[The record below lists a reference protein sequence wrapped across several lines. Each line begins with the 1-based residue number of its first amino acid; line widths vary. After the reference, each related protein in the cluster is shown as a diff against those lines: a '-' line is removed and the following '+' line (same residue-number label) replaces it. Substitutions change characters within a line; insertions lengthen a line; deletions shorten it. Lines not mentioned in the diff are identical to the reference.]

1 MKKNYLFTLAA
12 LLLGSTI
19 ANAQKP
25 LDGYEAPS
33 FTAPGN
39 CGKVISLSTSGALE
53 NYTDLKDLTTG
64 KIEQELFVAPGAKV
78 EFSIKIT
85 TFWGRF
91 AIFTDA
97 NSSKEITRL
106 LQCGVPGPSNPYN
119 DETNGVL
126 VHAEDNPNPTPDG
139 TLPSITIPQDAAEGT
154 VYLFRMIFTTMD
166 DINTYAP
173 SFKEGI
179 YHDIKITVKNNI
191 QRYTINI
198 ATPENGTLTI
208 KNGETPIESGAQVPE
223 GTVLSV
229 AATPLT
235 GYELVSIKNNDEIYA
250 SETFVA
256 SADAN
261 FAAQFKKLA
270 STGDA
275 MLMSAPGYGE
285 AGDCQLRFSDTV
297 LGSHNTD
304 KNQVESD
311 QRSRNYTFSA
321 WISPMGYNGVL
332 MGHVQN
338 SITWAVEGSYGVGVK
353 DGKLA
358 VWYRKWDGNSTGCPG
373 VPTPAVSEN
382 TTLYPG
388 EFAFISLV
396 TSNEGRTFK
405 VYKNGKEAISQ
416 EVEDGGLALLYDACD
431 FAIGDSKY
439 NQMPCKVEEVQLWN
453 KTLTPEE
460 IEASMFGPKA
470 DAEGLVAHYL
480 PESADA
486 TTVENLAGDI
496 DAYYRKNGTVTSG
509 NFPIADALQKT
520 NGRSLTLVKYNAP
533 WGEEDLFELHRFN
546 VNIDPHLAS
555 SAYVKQYSNLYVVDR
570 SEILDI
576 ASVTVDGTPLENV
589 SDPIPVA
596 ETGVNI
602 LVEQKKAT
610 AIESVTAEA
619 IAYYNDKVLY
629 MSQGATAVIY
639 NLLGTAVAEATEM
652 TTNLENL
659 PAGIYLDKVSMGENT
674 TIIRFKK
681 ELGCHG
687 HTPYPPASCE
697 CGVFSKNTMVRTVH
711 PDFVGL

>member
-1 MKKNYLFTLAA
+1 MRPRRLQLR
-12 LLLGSTI
+12 
-19 ANAQKP
+19 
-25 LDGYEAPS
+25 E
-33 FTAPGN
+33 N

-439 NQMPCKVEEVQLWN
+439 NKIPCKVEEVQLWN

-486 TTVENLAGDI
+486 TTVENLVGDI

-520 NGRSLTLVKYNAP
+520 NGRSTVEVTYNTP
-533 WGEEDLFELHRFN
+533 VEEDAAYELRRFD
-546 VNIDPHLAS
+546 VAIGESPAP
-555 SAYVKQYSNLYVVDR
+555 VKTYSNLYAVNLG
-570 SEILDI
+570 EKYKF
-576 ASVTVDGTPLENV
+576 ASVSVNDTPLENIN
-589 SDPIPVA
+589 DPIKVTDQNLTVNA
-596 ETGVNI
+596 TFELATG
-602 LVEQKKAT
+602 
-610 AIESVTAEA
+610 IEDVTAEVT
-619 IAYYNDKVLY
+619 AYYNDKVLY
-629 MSQGATAVIY
+629 MPQGATAVIY

-659 PAGIYLDKVSMGENT
+659 PAGIYLAKVSMGENT

-681 ELGCHG
+681 
-687 HTPYPPASCE
+687 
-697 CGVFSKNTMVRTVH
+697 
-711 PDFVGL
+711 

>member
-439 NQMPCKVEEVQLWN
+439 NKIPCKVEEVQLWN

-509 NFPIADALQKT
+509 NFPMADALQKT
-520 NGRSLTLVKYNAP
+520 NGRSTVEVTYNTPVEEEAAYELRRFDVAIGESPAPVKT
-533 WGEEDLFELHRFN
+533 
-546 VNIDPHLAS
+546 
-555 SAYVKQYSNLYVVDR
+555 YSNLYAVNLG
-570 SEILDI
+570 EKYKF
-576 ASVTVDGTPLENV
+576 ASVSVNDTPLENIN
-589 SDPIPVA
+589 DPIKVTDQNLTVNA
-596 ETGVNI
+596 TFELATG
-602 LVEQKKAT
+602 
-610 AIESVTAEA
+610 IEDVTAEVT
-619 IAYYNDKVLY
+619 AYYNDKVLY
-629 MSQGATAVIY
+629 MPQGATAVIY

-659 PAGIYLDKVSMGENT
+659 PAGIYLAKV
-674 TIIRFKK
+674 
-681 ELGCHG
+681 
-687 HTPYPPASCE
+687 
-697 CGVFSKNTMVRTVH
+697 
-711 PDFVGL
+711 

>member
-439 NQMPCKVEEVQLWN
+439 NKIPCKVEEVQLWN

-509 NFPIADALQKT
+509 NFPMADALQKT
-520 NGRSLTLVKYNAP
+520 NGRSTVEVTYNTPVEEEAAYELRRFDVAIGESPAPVKT
-533 WGEEDLFELHRFN
+533 
-546 VNIDPHLAS
+546 
-555 SAYVKQYSNLYVVDR
+555 YSNLYAVNLG
-570 SEILDI
+570 EKYKF
-576 ASVTVDGTPLENV
+576 ASVSVNDTPLENIN
-589 SDPIPVA
+589 DPIKVTDQNLTVNA
-596 ETGVNI
+596 TFELATG
-602 LVEQKKAT
+602 
-610 AIESVTAEA
+610 IEDVTAEVT
-619 IAYYNDKVLY
+619 AYYNDKVLICRKAQRLL
-629 MSQGATAVIY
+629 SIIY
-639 NLLGTAVAEATEM
+639 WERR
-652 TTNLENL
+652 L
-659 PAGIYLDKVSMGENT
+659 PRRPK
-674 TIIRFKK
+674 
-681 ELGCHG
+681 
-687 HTPYPPASCE
+687 
-697 CGVFSKNTMVRTVH
+697 
-711 PDFVGL
+711 

>member
-396 TSNEGRTFK
+396 TSNDGRTFK

-439 NQMPCKVEEVQLWN
+439 NKMPCKVEEVQLWN

-520 NGRSLTLVKYNAP
+520 NGRSTVEVTYNTP
-533 WGEEDLFELHRFN
+533 VEEDAAYELRRFD
-546 VNIDPHLAS
+546 VAIGESPAP
-555 SAYVKQYSNLYVVDR
+555 VKTYSNLYAVNLG
-570 SEILDI
+570 EKYKF
-576 ASVTVDGTPLENV
+576 ASVSVNDTPLENIN
-589 SDPIPVA
+589 DPIKVTDQNLTVNA
-596 ETGVNI
+596 TFELATG
-602 LVEQKKAT
+602 
-610 AIESVTAEA
+610 IEDVTAEA
-619 IAYYNDKVLY
+619 ILLTTTTRCSICRKAQRLL
-629 MSQGATAVIY
+629 SIIY
-639 NLLGTAVAEATEM
+639 WERQ
-652 TTNLENL
+652 L
-659 PAGIYLDKVSMGENT
+659 PKLPK
-674 TIIRFKK
+674 
-681 ELGCHG
+681 
-687 HTPYPPASCE
+687 
-697 CGVFSKNTMVRTVH
+697 
-711 PDFVGL
+711 

>member
-25 LDGYEAPS
+25 LNGYEAPS

-439 NQMPCKVEEVQLWN
+439 NKIPCKVEEVQLWN

-509 NFPIADALQKT
+509 NFPMADALQKT
-520 NGRSLTLVKYNAP
+520 NGRSTVEVTYNTPVEEEAAYELRRFDVAIGESPAPVKT
-533 WGEEDLFELHRFN
+533 
-546 VNIDPHLAS
+546 
-555 SAYVKQYSNLYVVDR
+555 YSNLYAVNLG
-570 SEILDI
+570 EKYKF
-576 ASVTVDGTPLENV
+576 ASVSVNDTPLENIN
-589 SDPIPVA
+589 DPIKVTDQNLTVNA
-596 ETGVNI
+596 TFELATG
-602 LVEQKKAT
+602 
-610 AIESVTAEA
+610 IEDVTAEVT
-619 IAYYNDKVLY
+619 AYYNDKVLY
-629 MSQGATAVIY
+629 MPQGATAVIY

-659 PAGIYLDKVSMGENT
+659 PAGIYLAKVSMGENT

-681 ELGCHG
+681 
-687 HTPYPPASCE
+687 
-697 CGVFSKNTMVRTVH
+697 
-711 PDFVGL
+711 

>member
-19 ANAQKP
+19 ANAQNP

-85 TFWGRF
+85 TYWGRF

-154 VYLFRMIFTTMD
+154 VYLFRMIFTSMD

-229 AATPLT
+229 AAAPST

-321 WISPMGYNGVL
+321 WISTMGYNGVL

-396 TSNEGRTFK
+396 TSNDGRTFK
-405 VYKNGKEAISQ
+405 VYKNGEAISQ

-509 NFPIADALQKT
+509 NFPMADALQKT
-520 NGRSLTLVKYNAP
+520 NGRSTVEVTYNTPVEEEAAYELRRFDVAIGESPAPVKT
-533 WGEEDLFELHRFN
+533 
-546 VNIDPHLAS
+546 
-555 SAYVKQYSNLYVVDR
+555 YSNLYAVNLG
-570 SEILDI
+570 EKYKF
-576 ASVTVDGTPLENV
+576 ASVSVNDIPLENIN
-589 SDPIPVA
+589 DPIKVTDQNLTVNA
-596 ETGVNI
+596 TFELATGV
-602 LVEQKKAT
+602 ED
-610 AIESVTAEA
+610 VTAEA
-619 IAYYNDKVLY
+619 TAYYNDKVLY
-629 MSQGATAVIY
+629 MPQGATAVIY

-659 PAGIYLDKVSMGENT
+659 PAGIYLAKVSMGENT

-681 ELGCHG
+681 
-687 HTPYPPASCE
+687 
-697 CGVFSKNTMVRTVH
+697 
-711 PDFVGL
+711 

>member
-439 NQMPCKVEEVQLWN
+439 NKIPCKVEEVQLWN

-486 TTVENLAGDI
+486 TTVENLVGDI

-520 NGRSLTLVKYNAP
+520 NGRSTVEVTYNTPVEEEAAYELRRFDVAIGESPAPVKT
-533 WGEEDLFELHRFN
+533 
-546 VNIDPHLAS
+546 
-555 SAYVKQYSNLYVVDR
+555 YSNLYAVNLG
-570 SEILDI
+570 EKYKF
-576 ASVTVDGTPLENV
+576 ASVSVNDTPLENIN
-589 SDPIPVA
+589 DPIKVTDQNLTVNA
-596 ETGVNI
+596 TFELATG
-602 LVEQKKAT
+602 
-610 AIESVTAEA
+610 IEDVTAEA

-639 NLLGTAVAEATEM
+639 NLLGTAVAEATEI

-659 PAGIYLDKVSMGENT
+659 PAGIYLAKVSMGENT

-681 ELGCHG
+681 
-687 HTPYPPASCE
+687 
-697 CGVFSKNTMVRTVH
+697 
-711 PDFVGL
+711 

>member
-439 NQMPCKVEEVQLWN
+439 NKIPCKVEEVQLWN

-486 TTVENLAGDI
+486 TTVENLVGDI

-520 NGRSLTLVKYNAP
+520 NGRSTVEVTYNTP
-533 WGEEDLFELHRFN
+533 VEEDAAYELRRFD
-546 VNIDPHLAS
+546 VAIGESPAP
-555 SAYVKQYSNLYVVDR
+555 VKTYSNLYAVNLG
-570 SEILDI
+570 EKYKF
-576 ASVTVDGTPLENV
+576 ASVSVNDTPLENINDLIKV
-589 SDPIPVA
+589 TDQNLTVNA
-596 ETGVNI
+596 TFELATG
-602 LVEQKKAT
+602 
-610 AIESVTAEA
+610 IEDVTAEVT
-619 IAYYNDKVLY
+619 AYYNDKVLY
-629 MSQGATAVIY
+629 MPQGATAVIY

-659 PAGIYLDKVSMGENT
+659 PAGIYLAKVSMGENT

-681 ELGCHG
+681 
-687 HTPYPPASCE
+687 
-697 CGVFSKNTMVRTVH
+697 
-711 PDFVGL
+711 

>member
-439 NQMPCKVEEVQLWN
+439 NKIPCKVEEVQLWN

-486 TTVENLAGDI
+486 TTVENLVGDI

-520 NGRSLTLVKYNAP
+520 NGRSTVEVTYNTP
-533 WGEEDLFELHRFN
+533 VEEDAAYELRRFD
-546 VNIDPHLAS
+546 VAIGESPAP
-555 SAYVKQYSNLYVVDR
+555 VKTYSNLYAVNLG
-570 SEILDI
+570 EKYKF
-576 ASVTVDGTPLENV
+576 ASVSVNDTPLENIN
-589 SDPIPVA
+589 DPIKVTDQNLTVNA
-596 ETGVNI
+596 TFELATG
-602 LVEQKKAT
+602 
-610 AIESVTAEA
+610 IEDVTAEVT
-619 IAYYNDKVLY
+619 AYYNDKVLY
-629 MSQGATAVIY
+629 MPQGATAVIY

-659 PAGIYLDKVSMGENT
+659 PAGIYLAKG
-674 TIIRFKK
+674 
-681 ELGCHG
+681 
-687 HTPYPPASCE
+687 
-697 CGVFSKNTMVRTVH
+697 
-711 PDFVGL
+711 DFYKLNP

>member
-78 EFSIKIT
+78 EFFIKIT

-179 YHDIKITVKNNI
+179 YHDIKITVKNKI

-439 NQMPCKVEEVQLWN
+439 NKMPCKVEEVQLWN

-520 NGRSLTLVKYNAP
+520 NGRSTVEVTYNTPVEEEAAYELRRFDVAIGESPAPVKT
-533 WGEEDLFELHRFN
+533 
-546 VNIDPHLAS
+546 
-555 SAYVKQYSNLYVVDR
+555 YSNLYAVNLG
-570 SEILDI
+570 EKYKF
-576 ASVTVDGTPLENV
+576 ASVSVNDTPLENIN
-589 SDPIPVA
+589 DPIKVTDQNLTVNA
-596 ETGVNI
+596 TFELATG
-602 LVEQKKAT
+602 
-610 AIESVTAEA
+610 IEDVTAEA

-639 NLLGTAVAEATEM
+639 NLLGTAVAEATEI

-659 PAGIYLDKVSMGENT
+659 PAGLAKVSMGENT

-681 ELGCHG
+681 
-687 HTPYPPASCE
+687 
-697 CGVFSKNTMVRTVH
+697 
-711 PDFVGL
+711 

>member
-198 ATPENGTLTI
+198 ATPENETLTI

-439 NQMPCKVEEVQLWN
+439 NKIPCKVEEVQLWN

-509 NFPIADALQKT
+509 NFPMADALQKT
-520 NGRSLTLVKYNAP
+520 NGRSTVEVTYNTPVEEEAAYELRRFDVAIGESPAPVKT
-533 WGEEDLFELHRFN
+533 
-546 VNIDPHLAS
+546 
-555 SAYVKQYSNLYVVDR
+555 YSNLYAVNLG
-570 SEILDI
+570 EKYKF
-576 ASVTVDGTPLENV
+576 ASVSVNDTPLENIN
-589 SDPIPVA
+589 DPIKVTDQNLTVNA
-596 ETGVNI
+596 TFELATG
-602 LVEQKKAT
+602 
-610 AIESVTAEA
+610 IEDVTAEVT
-619 IAYYNDKVLY
+619 AYYNDKVLY
-629 MSQGATAVIY
+629 MPQGATAVIY

-659 PAGIYLDKVSMGENT
+659 PAGIYLAKVSMGENT

-681 ELGCHG
+681 
-687 HTPYPPASCE
+687 
-697 CGVFSKNTMVRTVH
+697 
-711 PDFVGL
+711 

>member
-64 KIEQELFVAPGAKV
+64 KIEQELFVATGAKV

-439 NQMPCKVEEVQLWN
+439 NKIPCKVEEVQLWN

-509 NFPIADALQKT
+509 NFPMADALQKT
-520 NGRSLTLVKYNAP
+520 NGRSTVEVTYNTPVEEEAAYELRRFDVAIGESPAPVKT
-533 WGEEDLFELHRFN
+533 
-546 VNIDPHLAS
+546 
-555 SAYVKQYSNLYVVDR
+555 YSNLYAVNLG
-570 SEILDI
+570 EKYKF
-576 ASVTVDGTPLENV
+576 ASVSVNDTPLENIN
-589 SDPIPVA
+589 DPIKVTDQNLTVNA
-596 ETGVNI
+596 TFELATG
-602 LVEQKKAT
+602 
-610 AIESVTAEA
+610 IEDVTAEVT
-619 IAYYNDKVLY
+619 AYYNDKVLY
-629 MSQGATAVIY
+629 MPQGATAVIY

-659 PAGIYLDKVSMGENT
+659 PAGIYLAKVSMGENT

-681 ELGCHG
+681 
-687 HTPYPPASCE
+687 
-697 CGVFSKNTMVRTVH
+697 
-711 PDFVGL
+711 

>member
-439 NQMPCKVEEVQLWN
+439 NKIPCKVEEVQLWN

-509 NFPIADALQKT
+509 NFPMADALQKT
-520 NGRSLTLVKYNAP
+520 NGRSTVEVTYNTPVEEEAAYELRRFDVAIGESPAPVKT
-533 WGEEDLFELHRFN
+533 
-546 VNIDPHLAS
+546 
-555 SAYVKQYSNLYVVDR
+555 YSNLYAVNLG
-570 SEILDI
+570 EKYKF
-576 ASVTVDGTPLENV
+576 ASVSVNDTPLENIN
-589 SDPIPVA
+589 DPIKVTDQNLTVNA
-596 ETGVNI
+596 TFELATG
-602 LVEQKKAT
+602 
-610 AIESVTAEA
+610 IEDVTAEVTTRCSICRKA
-619 IAYYNDKVLY
+619 QRLLSI
-629 MSQGATAVIY
+629 IY
-639 NLLGTAVAEATEM
+639 WERR
-652 TTNLENL
+652 L
-659 PAGIYLDKVSMGENT
+659 PK
-674 TIIRFKK
+674 RPK
-681 ELGCHG
+681 
-687 HTPYPPASCE
+687 
-697 CGVFSKNTMVRTVH
+697 
-711 PDFVGL
+711 

>member
-106 LQCGVPGPSNPYN
+106 LQCEVPGPSNPYN

-439 NQMPCKVEEVQLWN
+439 NKIPCKVEEVQLWN

-486 TTVENLAGDI
+486 TTVENLVGDI

-520 NGRSLTLVKYNAP
+520 NGRSTVEVTYNTP
-533 WGEEDLFELHRFN
+533 VEEDAAYELRRFD
-546 VNIDPHLAS
+546 VAIGESPAP
-555 SAYVKQYSNLYVVDR
+555 VKTYSNLYAVNLG
-570 SEILDI
+570 EKYKF
-576 ASVTVDGTPLENV
+576 ASVSVNDTPLENIN
-589 SDPIPVA
+589 DPIKVTDQNLTVNA
-596 ETGVNI
+596 TFELATG
-602 LVEQKKAT
+602 
-610 AIESVTAEA
+610 IEDVTAEVT
-619 IAYYNDKVLY
+619 AYYNDKVLY
-629 MSQGATAVIY
+629 MPQGATAVIY

-659 PAGIYLDKVSMGENT
+659 PAGIYLAKVSMGENT

-681 ELGCHG
+681 
-687 HTPYPPASCE
+687 
-697 CGVFSKNTMVRTVH
+697 
-711 PDFVGL
+711 

>member
-439 NQMPCKVEEVQLWN
+439 NKIPCKVEEVQLWN

-509 NFPIADALQKT
+509 NFPMADALQKT
-520 NGRSLTLVKYNAP
+520 NGRSTVEVTYNTPVEEEAAYELRRFDVAIGESPAPVKT
-533 WGEEDLFELHRFN
+533 
-546 VNIDPHLAS
+546 
-555 SAYVKQYSNLYVVDR
+555 YSNLYAVNLG
-570 SEILDI
+570 EKYKF
-576 ASVTVDGTPLENV
+576 ASVSVNDTPLENIN
-589 SDPIPVA
+589 DPIKV
-596 ETGVNI
+596 TDQNLTVN
-602 LVEQKKAT
+602 
-610 AIESVTAEA
+610 
-619 IAYYNDKVLY
+619 
-629 MSQGATAVIY
+629 MPQGATAVIY

-659 PAGIYLDKVSMGENT
+659 PAGIYLAKVSMGENT

-681 ELGCHG
+681 
-687 HTPYPPASCE
+687 
-697 CGVFSKNTMVRTVH
+697 
-711 PDFVGL
+711 

>member
-439 NQMPCKVEEVQLWN
+439 NKIPCKVEEVQLWN

-509 NFPIADALQKT
+509 NFPMADALQKT
-520 NGRSLTLVKYNAP
+520 NGRSTVEVTYNTPVEEEAAYELRRFDVAIGESPAPVKT
-533 WGEEDLFELHRFN
+533 
-546 VNIDPHLAS
+546 
-555 SAYVKQYSNLYVVDR
+555 YSNLYAVNLG
-570 SEILDI
+570 EKYKF
-576 ASVTVDGTPLENV
+576 ASVSVNDTPLENIN
-589 SDPIPVA
+589 DPIKVTDQNLTVNA
-596 ETGVNI
+596 TFELATGI
-602 LVEQKKAT
+602 
-610 AIESVTAEA
+610 
-619 IAYYNDKVLY
+619 
-629 MSQGATAVIY
+629 
-639 NLLGTAVAEATEM
+639 
-652 TTNLENL
+652 
-659 PAGIYLDKVSMGENT
+659 
-674 TIIRFKK
+674 
-681 ELGCHG
+681 
-687 HTPYPPASCE
+687 
-697 CGVFSKNTMVRTVH
+697 
-711 PDFVGL
+711 

>member
-19 ANAQKP
+19 ANAQNP

-85 TFWGRF
+85 TYWGRF

-154 VYLFRMIFTTMD
+154 VYLFRMIFTSMD

-229 AATPLT
+229 AAAPST

-321 WISPMGYNGVL
+321 WISTMGYNGVL

-396 TSNEGRTFK
+396 TSNDGRTFK
-405 VYKNGKEAISQ
+405 VYKNGEEAISQ

-509 NFPIADALQKT
+509 NFPMADALQKT
-520 NGRSLTLVKYNAP
+520 NGRSTVEVTYNTPVEEEAAYELRRFDVAIGESPAPVKT
-533 WGEEDLFELHRFN
+533 
-546 VNIDPHLAS
+546 
-555 SAYVKQYSNLYVVDR
+555 YSNLYAVNLG
-570 SEILDI
+570 EKYKF
-576 ASVTVDGTPLENV
+576 ASVSVNDIPLENINN
-589 SDPIPVA
+589 PIKVTDQNLTVNA
-596 ETGVNI
+596 TFELATGV
-602 LVEQKKAT
+602 ED
-610 AIESVTAEA
+610 VTAEA
-619 IAYYNDKVLY
+619 TAYYNDKVLY
-629 MSQGATAVIY
+629 MPQGATAVIY

-659 PAGIYLDKVSMGENT
+659 PAGIYLAKVSMGENT

-681 ELGCHG
+681 
-687 HTPYPPASCE
+687 
-697 CGVFSKNTMVRTVH
+697 
-711 PDFVGL
+711 

>member
-431 FAIGDSKY
+431 FAIGGSKY

-659 PAGIYLDKVSMGENT
+659 PAGIYLAKVSMGENT

-681 ELGCHG
+681 
-687 HTPYPPASCE
+687 
-697 CGVFSKNTMVRTVH
+697 
-711 PDFVGL
+711 

>member
-439 NQMPCKVEEVQLWN
+439 NKIPSKVEEVQLWN

-509 NFPIADALQKT
+509 NFPMADALQKT
-520 NGRSLTLVKYNAP
+520 NGRSTVEVTYNTPVEEEAAYELRRFDVAIGESPAPVKT
-533 WGEEDLFELHRFN
+533 
-546 VNIDPHLAS
+546 
-555 SAYVKQYSNLYVVDR
+555 YSNLYAVNLG
-570 SEILDI
+570 EKYKF
-576 ASVTVDGTPLENV
+576 ASVSVNDTPLENIN
-589 SDPIPVA
+589 DPIKVTDQNSTVTA
-596 ETGVNI
+596 TFELATG
-602 LVEQKKAT
+602 
-610 AIESVTAEA
+610 IEDVTAEVT
-619 IAYYNDKVLY
+619 AYYNDKVLY
-629 MSQGATAVIY
+629 MPQGATAVIY

-652 TTNLENL
+652 TTNLDNL
-659 PAGIYLDKVSMGENT
+659 PAGIYLAKVSMGENT

-681 ELGCHG
+681 
-687 HTPYPPASCE
+687 
-697 CGVFSKNTMVRTVH
+697 
-711 PDFVGL
+711 

>member
-39 CGKVISLSTSGALE
+39 CGKVISLITTGAME
-53 NYTDLKDLTTG
+53 NYTDHKDITTR

-85 TFWGRF
+85 TYWGRF

-229 AATPLT
+229 AAAPST

-396 TSNEGRTFK
+396 TSNDGRTFK
-405 VYKNGKEAISQ
+405 VYKNGEEAISQ

-439 NQMPCKVEEVQLWN
+439 NKMPCKVEEVQLWN

-460 IEASMFGPKA
+460 IETSMFGPKA

-520 NGRSLTLVKYNAP
+520 NGRSTVEVTYNTPVEEEAAYELRRFDVAIGESPAPVKT
-533 WGEEDLFELHRFN
+533 
-546 VNIDPHLAS
+546 
-555 SAYVKQYSNLYVVDR
+555 YSNLYAVNLG
-570 SEILDI
+570 EKYKF
-576 ASVTVDGTPLENV
+576 ASVSVNDTPLENIN
-589 SDPIPVA
+589 DPIKVTDQNLTVNA
-596 ETGVNI
+596 TFELATG
-602 LVEQKKAT
+602 
-610 AIESVTAEA
+610 IEDVTAEA
-619 IAYYNDKVLY
+619 TAYYNDKVLY
-629 MSQGATAVIY
+629 MPQGATAVIY

-659 PAGIYLDKVSMGENT
+659 PVGIYLAKVSMGENT

-681 ELGCHG
+681 
-687 HTPYPPASCE
+687 
-697 CGVFSKNTMVRTVH
+697 
-711 PDFVGL
+711 

>member
-439 NQMPCKVEEVQLWN
+439 NKIPCKVEEVQLWN

-486 TTVENLAGDI
+486 TTVENLVGDI

-520 NGRSLTLVKYNAP
+520 NGRSTVEVTYNTP
-533 WGEEDLFELHRFN
+533 VEEDAAYELRRFD
-546 VNIDPHLAS
+546 VAIGESPAP
-555 SAYVKQYSNLYVVDR
+555 VKTYSNLYAVNLG
-570 SEILDI
+570 EKYKF
-576 ASVTVDGTPLENV
+576 ASVSVNDTPLENIN
-589 SDPIPVA
+589 DPIKVTDQNLTVNA
-596 ETGVNI
+596 TFELATG
-602 LVEQKKAT
+602 
-610 AIESVTAEA
+610 IEDVTAEV
-619 IAYYNDKVLY
+619 KR
-629 MSQGATAVIY
+629 QGALYAARR
-639 NLLGTAVAEATEM
+639 NGC
-652 TTNLENL
+652 
-659 PAGIYLDKVSMGENT
+659 YL
-674 TIIRFKK
+674 
-681 ELGCHG
+681 
-687 HTPYPPASCE
+687 
-697 CGVFSKNTMVRTVH
+697 
-711 PDFVGL
+711 

>member
-275 MLMSAPGYGE
+275 MMSAPGYGE

-396 TSNEGRTFK
+396 TSNDGRTFK

-439 NQMPCKVEEVQLWN
+439 NKMPCKVEEVQLWN

-520 NGRSLTLVKYNAP
+520 NGRSTVEVTYNTP
-533 WGEEDLFELHRFN
+533 VEEDAAYELRRFD
-546 VNIDPHLAS
+546 VAIGESPAP
-555 SAYVKQYSNLYVVDR
+555 VKTYSNLYAVNLG
-570 SEILDI
+570 EKYKF
-576 ASVTVDGTPLENV
+576 ASVSVNDTPLENIN
-589 SDPIPVA
+589 DPIKVTDQNLTVNA
-596 ETGVNI
+596 TFELATG
-602 LVEQKKAT
+602 
-610 AIESVTAEA
+610 IEDVTAEA

-659 PAGIYLDKVSMGENT
+659 PAGIYLAKVSMGENT

-681 ELGCHG
+681 
-687 HTPYPPASCE
+687 
-697 CGVFSKNTMVRTVH
+697 
-711 PDFVGL
+711 

>member
-1 MKKNYLFTLAA
+1 M
-12 LLLGSTI
+12 LGSTI

-78 EFSIKIT
+78 EFFIKIT

-179 YHDIKITVKNNI
+179 YHDIKITVKNKI

-439 NQMPCKVEEVQLWN
+439 NKMPCKVEEVQLWN

-520 NGRSLTLVKYNAP
+520 NGRSTVEVTYNTPVEEEAAYELRRFDVAIGESPAPVKT
-533 WGEEDLFELHRFN
+533 
-546 VNIDPHLAS
+546 
-555 SAYVKQYSNLYVVDR
+555 YSNLYAVNLG
-570 SEILDI
+570 EKYKF
-576 ASVTVDGTPLENV
+576 ASVSVNDTPLENIN
-589 SDPIPVA
+589 DPIKVTDQNLTVNA
-596 ETGVNI
+596 TFELATG
-602 LVEQKKAT
+602 
-610 AIESVTAEA
+610 IEDVTAEA

-639 NLLGTAVAEATEM
+639 NLLGTAVAEATEI

-659 PAGIYLDKVSMGENT
+659 PAGIYLAKVSMGENT
-674 TIIRFKK
+674 TIIRFK
-681 ELGCHG
+681 
-687 HTPYPPASCE
+687 
-697 CGVFSKNTMVRTVH
+697 NN
-711 PDFVGL
+711 

>member
-198 ATPENGTLTI
+198 ATTENGTLTI
-208 KNGETPIESGAQVPE
+208 KNGKTPIESGAQVPE

-256 SADAN
+256 SADAS

-396 TSNEGRTFK
+396 TSNDGRTFK

-439 NQMPCKVEEVQLWN
+439 NKMPCKVEEVQLWN

-520 NGRSLTLVKYNAP
+520 NGRSTVEVTYNTPVEEEAAYELRRFDVAIGESPAPVKT
-533 WGEEDLFELHRFN
+533 
-546 VNIDPHLAS
+546 
-555 SAYVKQYSNLYVVDR
+555 YSNLYAVNLG
-570 SEILDI
+570 EKYKF
-576 ASVTVDGTPLENV
+576 ASVSVNDTPLENIN
-589 SDPIPVA
+589 DPIKVTDQNLTVNA
-596 ETGVNI
+596 TFELATG
-602 LVEQKKAT
+602 
-610 AIESVTAEA
+610 IEDVTAEA

-639 NLLGTAVAEATEM
+639 NLLGTAVAEATEI

-659 PAGIYLDKVSMGENT
+659 PAGIYLAKVSMGENT

-681 ELGCHG
+681 
-687 HTPYPPASCE
+687 
-697 CGVFSKNTMVRTVH
+697 
-711 PDFVGL
+711 

>member
-39 CGKVISLSTSGALE
+39 CGKVISLSTSRAMVK
-53 NYTDLKDLTTG
+53 YTDRKDLTTG

-439 NQMPCKVEEVQLWN
+439 NKIPCKVEEVQLWN

-509 NFPIADALQKT
+509 NFPMADALQKT
-520 NGRSLTLVKYNAP
+520 NGRSTVEVTYNTPVEEEAAYELRRFDVAIGESPAPVKT
-533 WGEEDLFELHRFN
+533 
-546 VNIDPHLAS
+546 
-555 SAYVKQYSNLYVVDR
+555 YSNLYAVNLG
-570 SEILDI
+570 EKYKF
-576 ASVTVDGTPLENV
+576 ASVSVNDTPLENIN
-589 SDPIPVA
+589 DPIKVTDQNLTVNA
-596 ETGVNI
+596 TFELATG
-602 LVEQKKAT
+602 
-610 AIESVTAEA
+610 IEDVTAEVT
-619 IAYYNDKVLY
+619 AYYNDKVLY
-629 MSQGATAVIY
+629 MPQGATAVIY

-659 PAGIYLDKVSMGENT
+659 PAGIYLAKVSMGENT

-681 ELGCHG
+681 
-687 HTPYPPASCE
+687 
-697 CGVFSKNTMVRTVH
+697 
-711 PDFVGL
+711 

>member
-439 NQMPCKVEEVQLWN
+439 NKIPCKVEEVQLWN

-486 TTVENLAGDI
+486 TTVENLVGDI

-520 NGRSLTLVKYNAP
+520 NGRSTVEVTYNTP
-533 WGEEDLFELHRFN
+533 VEEDAAYELRRFD
-546 VNIDPHLAS
+546 VAIGESPAP
-555 SAYVKQYSNLYVVDR
+555 VKTYSNLYAVNLG
-570 SEILDI
+570 EKYKF
-576 ASVTVDGTPLENV
+576 ASVSVNDTPLENIN
-589 SDPIPVA
+589 DPIKVTDQNLTVNA
-596 ETGVNI
+596 TFELATG
-602 LVEQKKAT
+602 
-610 AIESVTAEA
+610 IEDVTAEVT
-619 IAYYNDKVLY
+619 AYYNDICRKAQRLL
-629 MSQGATAVIY
+629 SIIY
-639 NLLGTAVAEATEM
+639 WERR
-652 TTNLENL
+652 L
-659 PAGIYLDKVSMGENT
+659 PK
-674 TIIRFKK
+674 RPK
-681 ELGCHG
+681 
-687 HTPYPPASCE
+687 
-697 CGVFSKNTMVRTVH
+697 
-711 PDFVGL
+711 

>member
-1 MKKNYLFTLAA
+1 MKKNYIFTLAA

-439 NQMPCKVEEVQLWN
+439 NKIPCKVEEVQLWN

-509 NFPIADALQKT
+509 NFPMADALQKT
-520 NGRSLTLVKYNAP
+520 NGRSTVEVTYNTPVEEEAAYELRRFDVAIGESPAPVKT
-533 WGEEDLFELHRFN
+533 
-546 VNIDPHLAS
+546 
-555 SAYVKQYSNLYVVDR
+555 YSNLYAVNLG
-570 SEILDI
+570 EKYKF
-576 ASVTVDGTPLENV
+576 ASVSVNDTPLENIN
-589 SDPIPVA
+589 DPIKVTDQNLTVNA
-596 ETGVNI
+596 TFELATG
-602 LVEQKKAT
+602 
-610 AIESVTAEA
+610 IEDVTAEVT
-619 IAYYNDKVLY
+619 AYYNDKVLY
-629 MSQGATAVIY
+629 MPQGATAVIY

-659 PAGIYLDKVSMGENT
+659 PAGIYLAKVSMGENT

-681 ELGCHG
+681 
-687 HTPYPPASCE
+687 
-697 CGVFSKNTMVRTVH
+697 
-711 PDFVGL
+711 

>member
-1 MKKNYLFTLAA
+1 MCGGLLNQSEYYLVSSYEKNYLFTLAA

-431 FAIGDSKY
+431 FAIGNSKY
-439 NQMPCKVEEVQLWN
+439 NKIPCKVEEVQLWN

-509 NFPIADALQKT
+509 NFPMADALQKT
-520 NGRSLTLVKYNAP
+520 NGRSTVEVTYNTPVEEEAAYELRRFDVAIGESPAPVKT
-533 WGEEDLFELHRFN
+533 
-546 VNIDPHLAS
+546 
-555 SAYVKQYSNLYVVDR
+555 YSNLYAVNLG
-570 SEILDI
+570 EKYKF
-576 ASVTVDGTPLENV
+576 ASVSVNDTPLENIN
-589 SDPIPVA
+589 DPIKVTDQNLTVNA
-596 ETGVNI
+596 TFELATG
-602 LVEQKKAT
+602 
-610 AIESVTAEA
+610 IEDVTAEVT
-619 IAYYNDKVLY
+619 AYYNDKVLY
-629 MSQGATAVIY
+629 MPQGATAVIY

-659 PAGIYLDKVSMGENT
+659 PAGIYLAKVSMGENT

-681 ELGCHG
+681 
-687 HTPYPPASCE
+687 
-697 CGVFSKNTMVRTVH
+697 
-711 PDFVGL
+711 

>member
-396 TSNEGRTFK
+396 TSNDGRTFK

-439 NQMPCKVEEVQLWN
+439 NKMPCKVEEVQLWN

-520 NGRSLTLVKYNAP
+520 NGRSTVEVTYNTP
-533 WGEEDLFELHRFN
+533 VEEDAAYELRRFD
-546 VNIDPHLAS
+546 VAIGESPAP
-555 SAYVKQYSNLYVVDR
+555 VKTYSNLYAVNLG
-570 SEILDI
+570 EKYKF
-576 ASVTVDGTPLENV
+576 ASVSVNDTPLENIN
-589 SDPIPVA
+589 DPIKVTDQNLTVNVTFELA
-596 ETGVNI
+596 TG
-602 LVEQKKAT
+602 
-610 AIESVTAEA
+610 IESVTAEA

-659 PAGIYLDKVSMGENT
+659 PAGIYLAKVSMGENT

-681 ELGCHG
+681 
-687 HTPYPPASCE
+687 
-697 CGVFSKNTMVRTVH
+697 
-711 PDFVGL
+711 

>member
-439 NQMPCKVEEVQLWN
+439 NKIPCKVEEVQLWN

-480 PESADA
+480 PVSADA

-509 NFPIADALQKT
+509 NFPMADALQKT
-520 NGRSLTLVKYNAP
+520 NGRSTVEVTYNTPVEEEAAYELRRFDVAIGESPAPVKT
-533 WGEEDLFELHRFN
+533 
-546 VNIDPHLAS
+546 
-555 SAYVKQYSNLYVVDR
+555 YSNLYAVNLG
-570 SEILDI
+570 EKYKF
-576 ASVTVDGTPLENV
+576 ASVSVNDTPLENIN
-589 SDPIPVA
+589 DPIKVTDQNLTVNA
-596 ETGVNI
+596 TFELATG
-602 LVEQKKAT
+602 
-610 AIESVTAEA
+610 IEDVTAEVT
-619 IAYYNDKVLY
+619 AYYNDKVLY
-629 MSQGATAVIY
+629 MPQGATAVIY

-659 PAGIYLDKVSMGENT
+659 PAGIYLAKVSMGENT

-681 ELGCHG
+681 
-687 HTPYPPASCE
+687 
-697 CGVFSKNTMVRTVH
+697 
-711 PDFVGL
+711 

>member
-285 AGDCQLRFSDTV
+285 AGDCLLRFSDTV

-396 TSNEGRTFK
+396 TSNDGRTFK

-439 NQMPCKVEEVQLWN
+439 NKMPCKVEEVQLWN

-520 NGRSLTLVKYNAP
+520 NGRSTVEVTYNTP
-533 WGEEDLFELHRFN
+533 VEEDAAYELRRFD
-546 VNIDPHLAS
+546 VAIGESPAP
-555 SAYVKQYSNLYVVDR
+555 VKTYSNLYAVNLG
-570 SEILDI
+570 EKYKF
-576 ASVTVDGTPLENV
+576 ASVSVNDTPLENIN
-589 SDPIPVA
+589 DPIKVTDQNLTVNA
-596 ETGVNI
+596 TFELATG
-602 LVEQKKAT
+602 
-610 AIESVTAEA
+610 IEDVTAEVT
-619 IAYYNDKVLY
+619 AYYNDKVLY
-629 MSQGATAVIY
+629 MPQGATAVIY

-659 PAGIYLDKVSMGENT
+659 PAGIYLAKVSMGENT

-681 ELGCHG
+681 
-687 HTPYPPASCE
+687 
-697 CGVFSKNTMVRTVH
+697 
-711 PDFVGL
+711 

>member
-19 ANAQKP
+19 ANAQNP

-85 TFWGRF
+85 TYWGRF

-154 VYLFRMIFTTMD
+154 VYLFRMIFTSMD

-229 AATPLT
+229 AAAPST

-321 WISPMGYNGVL
+321 WISTMGYNGVL

-396 TSNEGRTFK
+396 TSNDGRTFK
-405 VYKNGKEAISQ
+405 VYKNGEEAISQ

-486 TTVENLAGDI
+486 TTVENLASDI

-509 NFPIADALQKT
+509 NFPMADALQKT
-520 NGRSLTLVKYNAP
+520 NGRSTVEVTYNTPVEEEAAYELRRFDVAIGESPAPVKT
-533 WGEEDLFELHRFN
+533 
-546 VNIDPHLAS
+546 
-555 SAYVKQYSNLYVVDR
+555 YSNLYAVNLG
-570 SEILDI
+570 EKYKF
-576 ASVTVDGTPLENV
+576 ASVSVNDIPLENIN
-589 SDPIPVA
+589 DPIKVTDQNLTVNA
-596 ETGVNI
+596 TFELATGV
-602 LVEQKKAT
+602 ED
-610 AIESVTAEA
+610 VTAEA
-619 IAYYNDKVLY
+619 TAYYNDKVLY
-629 MSQGATAVIY
+629 MPQGATAVIY

-659 PAGIYLDKVSMGENT
+659 PAGIYLAKVSMGENT

-681 ELGCHG
+681 
-687 HTPYPPASCE
+687 
-697 CGVFSKNTMVRTVH
+697 
-711 PDFVGL
+711 

>member
-1 MKKNYLFTLAA
+1 FTLAA

-439 NQMPCKVEEVQLWN
+439 NKIPCKVEEVQLWN

-486 TTVENLAGDI
+486 TTVENLVGDI

-520 NGRSLTLVKYNAP
+520 NGRSTVEVTYNTP
-533 WGEEDLFELHRFN
+533 VEEDAAYELRRFD
-546 VNIDPHLAS
+546 VAIGESPAP
-555 SAYVKQYSNLYVVDR
+555 VKTYSNLYAVNLG
-570 SEILDI
+570 EKYKF
-576 ASVTVDGTPLENV
+576 ASVSVNDTPLENIN
-589 SDPIPVA
+589 DPIKVTDQNLTVNA
-596 ETGVNI
+596 TFELATG
-602 LVEQKKAT
+602 
-610 AIESVTAEA
+610 IEDVTAEVT
-619 IAYYNDKVLY
+619 AYYNDKVLY
-629 MSQGATAVIY
+629 MPQGATAVIY

-659 PAGIYLDKVSMGENT
+659 PAGIYLAKVSMGENT

-681 ELGCHG
+681 
-687 HTPYPPASCE
+687 
-697 CGVFSKNTMVRTVH
+697 
-711 PDFVGL
+711 

>member
-439 NQMPCKVEEVQLWN
+439 NKIPCKVEEVQLWN

-509 NFPIADALQKT
+509 NFPMADALQKT
-520 NGRSLTLVKYNAP
+520 NGRSTVEVTYNTPVEEEAAYELRRFDVAIGESPAPVKT
-533 WGEEDLFELHRFN
+533 
-546 VNIDPHLAS
+546 
-555 SAYVKQYSNLYVVDR
+555 YSNLYAVNLG
-570 SEILDI
+570 EKYKF
-576 ASVTVDGTPLENV
+576 ASVSVNDTPLENIN
-589 SDPIPVA
+589 DPIKVTDQNLTVNA
-596 ETGVNI
+596 TFELATGRPRLLLTTTTRCSI
-602 LVEQKKAT
+602 CRKAQRLLS
-610 AIESVTAEA
+610 I
-619 IAYYNDKVLY
+619 
-629 MSQGATAVIY
+629 IY
-639 NLLGTAVAEATEM
+639 WERR
-652 TTNLENL
+652 L
-659 PAGIYLDKVSMGENT
+659 PRRPK
-674 TIIRFKK
+674 
-681 ELGCHG
+681 
-687 HTPYPPASCE
+687 
-697 CGVFSKNTMVRTVH
+697 
-711 PDFVGL
+711 

>member
-198 ATPENGTLTI
+198 AIPENGTLTI

-396 TSNEGRTFK
+396 TSNDGRTFK

-439 NQMPCKVEEVQLWN
+439 NKMPCKVEEVQLWN

-520 NGRSLTLVKYNAP
+520 NGRSTVEVTYNTP
-533 WGEEDLFELHRFN
+533 VEEDAAYELRRFD
-546 VNIDPHLAS
+546 VAIGESPAP
-555 SAYVKQYSNLYVVDR
+555 VKTYSNLYAVNLG
-570 SEILDI
+570 EKYKF
-576 ASVTVDGTPLENV
+576 ASVSVNDTPLENIN
-589 SDPIPVA
+589 DPIKVTDQNLTVNA
-596 ETGVNI
+596 TFELATG
-602 LVEQKKAT
+602 
-610 AIESVTAEA
+610 IEDVTAEVT
-619 IAYYNDKVLY
+619 AYYNDKVLY
-629 MSQGATAVIY
+629 MPQGATAVIY

-659 PAGIYLDKVSMGENT
+659 PAGIYLAKVSMGENT

-681 ELGCHG
+681 
-687 HTPYPPASCE
+687 
-697 CGVFSKNTMVRTVH
+697 
-711 PDFVGL
+711 

>member
-439 NQMPCKVEEVQLWN
+439 NKIPCKVEEVQLWN

-486 TTVENLAGDI
+486 TTVENLVGDI

-520 NGRSLTLVKYNAP
+520 NGRSTVEVTYNTP
-533 WGEEDLFELHRFN
+533 VEEDAAYELRRFD
-546 VNIDPHLAS
+546 VAIGESPAP
-555 SAYVKQYSNLYVVDR
+555 VKTYSNLYAVNLG
-570 SEILDI
+570 EKYKF
-576 ASVTVDGTPLENV
+576 ASVSVNDTPLENIN
-589 SDPIPVA
+589 DPIKVTDQNLTVNA
-596 ETGVNI
+596 TFELATG
-602 LVEQKKAT
+602 
-610 AIESVTAEA
+610 IEDVTAEVT
-619 IAYYNDKVLY
+619 AYYNDKVLY
-629 MSQGATAVIY
+629 MPQGATAVIY

-659 PAGIYLDKVSMGENT
+659 PAGIYLAKVSMGENT
-674 TIIRFKK
+674 T
-681 ELGCHG
+681 G
-687 HTPYPPASCE
+687 
-697 CGVFSKNTMVRTVH
+697 
-711 PDFVGL
+711 DFYKLNP